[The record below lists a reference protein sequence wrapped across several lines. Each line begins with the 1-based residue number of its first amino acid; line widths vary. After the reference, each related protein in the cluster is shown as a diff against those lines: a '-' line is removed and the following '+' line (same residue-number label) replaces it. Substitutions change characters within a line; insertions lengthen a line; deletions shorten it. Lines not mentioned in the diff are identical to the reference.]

1 MAKDEN
7 QSCWS
12 NLPIDLLRI
21 ILSHLCFLDRLSFRG
36 VCKQWH
42 LALTIF
48 PTVEYQASSQ
58 PLWFMEPSIPNCWMF
73 GDPSTNRIYNI
84 HLPEFSWKTTRML
97 VSKHGWILAFST
109 EPSSSL
115 FFFNPFSRAR
125 IDLPWSNNFSNLTIL
140 MSYRGSKRDRPKLYN
155 IPVFVVGASPT
166 SPDCTVYAMS
176 YVDGD
181 KILVTYCRRGM
192 KIWHTREIT
201 NEERRDD
208 RFAPII
214 NVMIHGRI
222 LYWVDRKGMI
232 RAWCQ
237 EYINYRCIHKAR
249 PFDMTRSIF
258 GDGTRVRSYSYMVE
272 SEDGKVSI
280 CIDFLHRPG
289 KRSLITPLSPFN
301 NIRDRIQV
309 EILPRNNHKY
319 RLDYDVY
326 TTPLPDW
333 LRLDSFP
340 IGSWSLLA
348 LPTDPIPPRQILSLD
363 LRHEIFPPDCAYWGD
378 TVWIEPKWIEPSLAT
393 AWTT

>member
-1 MAKDEN
+1 MAEDEN

-12 NLPIDLLRI
+12 DLPIDLLRI
-21 ILSHLCFLDRLSFRG
+21 ILSHLCFLDHLSFRG

-48 PTVEYQASSQ
+48 PTVEYQASSVQ
-58 PLWFMEPSIPNCWMF
+58 PLWFMEPSIPNCWIF
-73 GDPSTNRIYNI
+73 GDPSTKRIYNI
-84 HLPEFSWKTTRML
+84 HLPELSWKTTRIL

-181 KILVTYCRRGM
+181 KILVTYCHR
-192 KIWHTREIT
+192 
-201 NEERRDD
+201 
-208 RFAPII
+208 
-214 NVMIHGRI
+214 
-222 LYWVDRKGMI
+222 
-232 RAWCQ
+232 
-237 EYINYRCIHKAR
+237 AR
-249 PFDMTRSIF
+249 PFDMTSGIF

-289 KRSLITPLSPFN
+289 KMSLITPLSPFN

-309 EILPRNNHKY
+309 EILPWNNHKY
-319 RLDYDVY
+319 RLNYDVY

-340 IGSWSLLA
+340 IGSWSFLA

-363 LRHEIFPPDCAYWGD
+363 LHHKTDPPDCAYWGD